1 MPRCYMVKKS
11 ATKYQDETQDS
22 EGKTPGPKSPT
33 EASMAPSSPAYY
45 RNLDVANTM
54 SNGKYLIKY
63 VTIQVMIMIK

>member
-22 EGKTPGPKSPT
+22 EEGKTPGPKSPT

-54 SNGKYLIKY
+54 SNGKRFK
-63 VTIQVMIMIK
+63 T